1 METLRPHP
9 RRLERVA
16 FREIASPTVTI
27 SLRGKDGETSRWN
40 TYNCSAC
47 LRPVYH
53 SQHDWLRNVVV
64 WKHCPTFG
72 NGLERLYTGTF
83 KSAVQ
88 FDSDDESV
96 TESRGPKISPY
107 KILMHVDCF
116 HQLIKALDLQPD
128 TKSLALYLQNLLVSD
143 NHINIDTSVSSD
155 ALANKAAATRLG
167 LKLKTRVENL
177 QCLRLNEHE
186 LKNPFEIPIGIAH
199 GTITMQA
206 NNLRSCGFLAKLPT
220 ELLDYVLDY
229 LSPKDFTN
237 LRSTCSGLR
246 NFRYAN
252 RCWKRAL
259 EQEYPCFEWKYIN
272 DWKYVYE
279 HKQDEEM
286 KNISRVLIQLDQIS
300 KWVRRS

>member
-1 METLRPHP
+1 LI
-9 RRLERVA
+9 LYFSYGFV
-16 FREIASPTVTI
+16 I
-27 SLRGKDGETSRWN
+27 SQLKIN
-40 TYNCSAC
+40 
-47 LRPVYH
+47 H
-53 SQHDWLRNVVV
+53 FSQ
-64 WKHCPTFG
+64 
-72 NGLERLYTGTF
+72 
-83 KSAVQ
+83 
-88 FDSDDESV
+88 
-96 TESRGPKISPY
+96 
-107 KILMHVDCF
+107 
-116 HQLIKALDLQPD
+116 
-128 TKSLALYLQNLLVSD
+128 
-143 NHINIDTSVSSD
+143 
-155 ALANKAAATRLG
+155 
-167 LKLKTRVENL
+167 
-177 QCLRLNEHE
+177 HE